1 MKVNGRK
8 KPMSKKCKTFGREVT
23 KENRT
28 KEAQNQ
34 TSHYFEQ
41 IKGMNI
47 RTL

>member
-8 KPMSKKCKTFGREVT
+8 KPMSKKCKTFERELI
-23 KENRT
+23 KGNRT

-41 IKGMNI
+41 IKSMN
-47 RTL
+47 TV